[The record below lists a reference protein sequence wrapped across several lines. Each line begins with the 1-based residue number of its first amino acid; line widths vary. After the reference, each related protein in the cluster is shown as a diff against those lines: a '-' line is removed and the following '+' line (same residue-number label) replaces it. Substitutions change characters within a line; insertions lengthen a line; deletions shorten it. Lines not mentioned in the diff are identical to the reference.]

1 MIAALQER
9 ADLVHAAAASAGMK
23 LSAEAEDRL
32 QEAVT
37 PIRFQLHRDVLLRAR
52 RILQWM
58 LGGDAHV
65 PGCIDASRA
74 PAAANGTAVRF
85 PYQRV
90 LSTHLRTGDRVKQSG
105 PSDERLKKVAARLR
119 EVDQPRDSTRVFVA
133 TNAQSADQRAL
144 ISVTS
149 PALFCLS
156 VPSDALVSDD
166 GSGRPLPV
174 VVSDVL
180 DKACAC

>member
-1 MIAALQER
+1 
-9 ADLVHAAAASAGMK
+9 
-23 LSAEAEDRL
+23 
-32 QEAVT
+32 VT

-58 LGGDAHV
+58 LGGDTHV

-74 PAAANGTAVRF
+74 PAAVNGTAVRF

-90 LSTHLRTGDRVKQSG
+90 LSTHLRMGDRVKQSG
-105 PSDERLKKVAARLR
+105 PSEERLKKVAARLR

-144 ISVTS
+144 ILRYL
-149 PALFCLS
+149 PGALLS

-180 DKACAC
+180 DKAVCVLSDECGPAADPHTLQPFTT